1 MFASDSWAPVTC
13 SRVSDPVDPRLKPRG
28 NLQAS
33 AGAGGRNHAQETGL
47 PHRSGPAS
55 CQAIGGQTMTL
66 LFRKQHAQ
74 DRIEW
79 PGIRSIGGGRP
90 RRRGLL
96 PREWMDPS
104 ASPRGVGLGMASGV
118 LGLPVRGPRETP
130 SVRPELSNCLIC
142 RRLVRPAPQSQ
153 PACCNAQTAANNAF
167 AFRLRCKVPRRGDT
181 PQPGRGNVL
190 LDKMHST

>member
-1 MFASDSWAPVTC
+1 MFAS
-13 SRVSDPVDPRLKPRG
+13 
-28 NLQAS
+28 
-33 AGAGGRNHAQETGL
+33 E
-47 PHRSGPAS
+47 RSGS
-55 CQAIGGQTMTL
+55 ST
-66 LFRKQHAQ
+66 
-74 DRIEW
+74 IETQGKS
-79 PGIRSIGGGRP
+79 PSVGGGRRAQSRP
-90 RRRGLL
+90 RNRPPPPFGAGQL
-96 PREWMDPS
+96 PSDRWANDDPS
-104 ASPRGVGLGMASGV
+104 LPQTARSRPHRMAGYSFDWGRSTPPARVAPERVDGPQRLAEGSRVGDGRGA
-118 LGLPVRGPRETP
+118 LGLPVRGARETP

>member
-1 MFASDSWAPVTC
+1 MFASERSGSSTIETQGKSPSV
-13 SRVSDPVDPRLKPRG
+13 G
-28 NLQAS
+28 
-33 AGAGGRNHAQETGL
+33 GAGGRNHAQETGL

-66 LFRKQHAQ
+66 LFCKQHAQ

-79 PGIRSIGGGRP
+79 RVFVRLGAPARVAPERVDGPQRLAEGR
-90 RRRGLL
+90 RVG
-96 PREWMDPS
+96 DG
-104 ASPRGVGLGMASGV
+104 RGVVGLR
-118 LGLPVRGPRETP
+118 VRGARETP

-142 RRLVRPAPQSQ
+142 RGLVRPAPQSQ

-181 PQPGRGNVL
+181 PQPGRDNVL

>member
-1 MFASDSWAPVTC
+1 MLASERSGSSTVETQGKSPSV
-13 SRVSDPVDPRLKPRG
+13 G
-28 NLQAS
+28 
-33 AGAGGRNHAQETGL
+33 GAGGRNHAQETGL

-66 LFRKQHAQ
+66 LFCKQHAQ

-79 PGIRSIGGGRP
+79 RVFVRLGEDDRAGAGCS
-90 RRRGLL
+90 
-96 PREWMDPS
+96 RE
-104 ASPRGVGLGMASGV
+104 RV
-118 LGLPVRGPRETP
+118 LGLRVRGAREAP

-153 PACCNAQTAANNAF
+153 PARCNAQTAANNAF
-167 AFRLRCKVPRRGDT
+167 ALRLRCKVPRRGDT
-181 PQPGRGNVL
+181 PQPGRDNVL

>member
-1 MFASDSWAPVTC
+1 MFASERSGSSTIETQGKSPSVGGGRRAQ
-13 SRVSDPVDPRLKPRG
+13 SRPRNRPPPPF
-28 NLQAS
+28 
-33 AGAGGRNHAQETGL
+33 GAGQLPSDRWANDDPSLPQTARSR
-47 PHRSGPAS
+47 PHRMA
-55 CQAIGGQTMTL
+55 
-66 LFRKQHAQ
+66 
-74 DRIEW
+74 
-79 PGIRSIGGGRP
+79 GIRSIGGGRP
-90 RRRGLL
+90 PRRGLL

-104 ASPRGVGLGMASGV
+104 ASPRGSRVGDGRGV

>member
-79 PGIRSIGGGRP
+79 RVFVRLGEDDRAGAGCSRE
-90 RRRGLL
+90 
-96 PREWMDPS
+96 EWMDPS
-104 ASPRGVGLGMASGV
+104 ASPRGV
-118 LGLPVRGPRETP
+118 
-130 SVRPELSNCLIC
+130 
-142 RRLVRPAPQSQ
+142 
-153 PACCNAQTAANNAF
+153 
-167 AFRLRCKVPRRGDT
+167 
-181 PQPGRGNVL
+181 
-190 LDKMHST
+190 